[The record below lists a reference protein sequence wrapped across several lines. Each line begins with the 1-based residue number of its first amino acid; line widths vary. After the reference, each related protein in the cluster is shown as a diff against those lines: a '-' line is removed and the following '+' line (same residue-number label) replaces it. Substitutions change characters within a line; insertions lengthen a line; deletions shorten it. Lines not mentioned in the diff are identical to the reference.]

1 MLIKALLYIKAYEK
15 GTIFLW
21 KAQKQD
27 ALLVKVVH
35 KEMALKPPGGGIV
48 VLRQDEMCISII
60 CFHEMIHD

>member
-1 MLIKALLYIKAYEK
+1 MKKEPF
-15 GTIFLW
+15 FLW

-48 VLRQDEMCISII
+48 VLRQDEICISII